1 MKRLFQMLI
10 GLFLLGSSPAFAD
23 EILIADDDFNKFIK
37 NAQPGDV
44 FAVYPGV
51 YRLPSTVLLEA
62 SGTKENPII
71 IRPSTAGKVVI
82 EVTRNIGFKVIGEHW
97 IIEGLE
103 FVGVCSNDSTCEHAF
118 QIVGTADHTTI
129 RNSRMIDFNAAIKGN
144 GQIIDEQQ
152 YFPDHVLIEGNQ
164 MFNRRPRQT
173 GNPVTPIDVVG
184 GRYWSIINNFIAD
197 FQKDGGNTISY
208 AAFLKGNSDN
218 GLFERNLVICEW
230 RHQGGT
236 RLGLSLGGGGTT
248 DPRYCQG
255 RSCKIQHYKGTLKS
269 NVIMNCP
276 ADVGVYLNNAAS
288 TRMIN
293 NTIINTKGVDV
304 RFSGSF
310 ALMANNIIEGRI
322 NGRDNGRFREV
333 NNIVERDLS
342 EFFPGK
348 NNFDLSPYEPEEL
361 MRAARGYEGIDFCT
375 GKPQE
380 SWVGAFVEPAQCT
393 IQQKLNEVTAKD

>member
-37 NAQPGDV
+37 NAQAGDV
-44 FAVYPGV
+44 FAVYPGI
-51 YRLPSTVLLEA
+51 YRLPATVLLEA
-62 SGTKENPII
+62 SGTAENPIT
-71 IRPSTAGKVVI
+71 IRPSAAGKVVI
-82 EVTRNIGFKVIGEHW
+82 EVPRAIGFKVIGEHW

-103 FVGVCSNDSTCEHAF
+103 FVGVCGNDGDCEHAF
-118 QIVGTADHTTI
+118 QIVGTADHTTV
-129 RNSRMIDFNAAIKGN
+129 RNNRLIDFNAAIKGN

-164 MFNRRPRQT
+164 IFNRRPRRT
-173 GNPVTPIDVVG
+173 SNPVTTIDVVG
-184 GRYWSIINNFIAD
+184 GRYWSVIDNFIAD
-197 FQKDGGNTISY
+197 FQKDGGNTVSY

-248 DPRYCQG
+248 DPRFCQG

-288 TRMIN
+288 TRMVN

-342 EFFPGK
+342 ELFPGK

-361 MRAARGYEGIDFCT
+361 MRAARGYEGVDFCT

-380 SWVGAFVEPAQCT
+380 AWVGAFVEPAQCT